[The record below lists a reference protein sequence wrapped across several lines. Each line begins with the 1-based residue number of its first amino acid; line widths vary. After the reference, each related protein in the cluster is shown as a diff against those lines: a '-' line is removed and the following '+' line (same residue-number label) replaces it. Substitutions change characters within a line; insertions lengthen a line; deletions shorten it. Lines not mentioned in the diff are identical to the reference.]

1 MIMVMFMESIYNFSL
16 ENLAKE
22 MVELGQKSFRATQI
36 YGWLY
41 QKRVKDIDSMSDVSL
56 SFRQV
61 LKDKYTMNLPT
72 IIRQQV
78 SYDGTVKLLLEFEDK
93 MSVETVLM
101 RYDYGNAVCVSSQ
114 VGCNMGCKFCASGL
128 IKKQRDLKASE
139 MVAQV
144 MKIQEYLD
152 EEGKGERVS
161 HVVIM
166 GSGEPFDNYDNVM
179 NFIKI
184 INEQKGLAI
193 GARHITVSTSGI
205 PDKIVRYSKEG
216 IQVNLAI
223 SLHASNNET
232 RNKIMPVNKAF
243 PLEVLFEAIREYEK
257 NSKRRVTIEYILLKG
272 LNDSLKNASEL
283 ATLLKGTFAY
293 VNLIPYNEV
302 NENEFRRSDKDSV
315 RAFFEELK
323 RIGVNVT
330 IRKEFGSDI
339 DAACGQLRAKKE
351 GVISE

>member
-1 MIMVMFMESIYNFSL
+1 MESIYNYSL
-16 ENLAKE
+16 ENLTKE

-41 QKRVKDIDSMSDVSL
+41 QKRVKDIDSMSDISL
-56 SFRQV
+56 SFREI
-61 LKDKYTMNLPT
+61 LKEKYNMNMPN

-78 SYDGTVKLLLEFEDK
+78 SYDGTVKLLLELEDK

-139 MVAQV
+139 MVLQV

-152 EEGKGERVS
+152 NEGKGERVS

-179 NFIKI
+179 EFIKI

-205 PDKIVRYSKEG
+205 PDKIVKYSKEG

-243 PLEVLFEAIREYEK
+243 PLEVLFEAIREYET

-302 NENEFRRSDKDSV
+302 SENEFRRSDKESV
-315 RAFFEELK
+315 RAFYEELK

>member
-1 MIMVMFMESIYNFSL
+1 MESIYGYTLESL
-16 ENLAKE
+16 ANE
-22 MVELGQKSFRATQI
+22 MVALGQKSFRATQL
-36 YGWLY
+36 YGWMY
-41 QKRVKDIDSMSDVSL
+41 QKRVKEFDLMSDISI
-56 SFRQV
+56 SFREV
-61 LKDKYTMNLPT
+61 LKEKYTMSMPT
-72 IIRQQV
+72 IIRKQV

-205 PDKIVRYSKEG
+205 PDKIIKYSKEG

-232 RNKIMPVNKAF
+232 RNKIMPINKAF
-243 PLEVLFEAIREYEK
+243 PLEVLFEAIREYET

-283 ATLLKGTFAY
+283 ASLLKGTFAY

-302 NENEFRRSDKDSV
+302 SENEFRRSDKDSV
-315 RAFFEELK
+315 RAFYEELK

-351 GVISE
+351 GIIGE

>member
-1 MIMVMFMESIYNFSL
+1 M
-16 ENLAKE
+16 ENLINE
-22 MVELGQKSFRATQI
+22 MVELGQKSFRATQL
-36 YGWLY
+36 YSWLY
-41 QKRVKDIDSMSDVSL
+41 QKRVKDIDSMSDISL
-56 SFRQV
+56 SFREI
-61 LKDKYTMNLPT
+61 LKEKYTMNMPT
-72 IIRQQV
+72 IIRKQV

-128 IKKQRDLKASE
+128 IKKQRDLEAAE
-139 MVAQV
+139 MVAQI

-166 GSGEPFDNYDNVM
+166 GSGEPFDNYDNVL

-205 PDKIVRYSKEG
+205 PDKIVKYSKEG

-243 PLEVLFEAIREYEK
+243 PLEVLFDAIKTYEN

-272 LNDSLKNASEL
+272 LNDSIKNAREL
-283 ATLLKGTFAY
+283 ASLLKGTFAY

-302 NENEFRRSDKDSV
+302 NENEFKRSDKDSV
-315 RAFFEELK
+315 RAFYEELK

-351 GVISE
+351 GIIIE

>member
-1 MIMVMFMESIYNFSL
+1 MESLYNYSL
-16 ENLAKE
+16 ENLSKE

-56 SFRQV
+56 AFREV
-61 LKDKYTMNLPT
+61 LKEKYTMNLPT
-72 IIRQQV
+72 IIRKQV

-139 MVAQV
+139 MVAQI

-184 INEQKGLAI
+184 INDQKGLAI

-205 PDKIVRYSKEG
+205 PDKIVKYSKEG

-232 RNKIMPVNKAF
+232 RNKIMPVNKAY
-243 PLEVLFEAIREYEK
+243 PLEKLFEAIKEYES
-257 NSKRRVTIEYILLKG
+257 NSNRRVTIEYILLKG

-283 ATLLKGTFAY
+283 ASLLKGTFAY

-302 NENEFRRSDKDSV
+302 SENEFKRSDKESV
-315 RAFFEELK
+315 RAFYEELK

-351 GVISE
+351 GIISE

>member
-1 MIMVMFMESIYNFSL
+1 MESLYNYSL
-16 ENLAKE
+16 ENLSKE

-56 SFRQV
+56 AFREV
-61 LKDKYTMNLPT
+61 LKEKYTMNLPT
-72 IIRQQV
+72 IIRKQV

-128 IKKQRDLKASE
+128 IKKQRDLKACE
-139 MVAQV
+139 MVAQI

-184 INEQKGLAI
+184 INDQKGLAI

-205 PDKIVRYSKEG
+205 PDKIVKYSKEG

-232 RNKIMPVNKAF
+232 RNKIMPVNKAY
-243 PLEVLFEAIREYEK
+243 PLEKLFEAIKEYES
-257 NSKRRVTIEYILLKG
+257 NSNRRVTIEYILLKG

-283 ATLLKGTFAY
+283 ASLLKGTFAY

-302 NENEFRRSDKDSV
+302 SENEFKRSDKESV
-315 RAFFEELK
+315 RAFYEELK

-351 GVISE
+351 GIISE

>member
-1 MIMVMFMESIYNFSL
+1 MESIYNYSL
-16 ENLAKE
+16 ENLSKE
-22 MVELGQKSFRATQI
+22 MVALGQKKFRATQL

-41 QKRVKDIDSMSDVSL
+41 QKRVKNFESMSDISI
-56 SFRQV
+56 SFREI
-61 LKDKYTMNLPT
+61 LKEKYNINLPS
-72 IIRQQV
+72 ILKKQV
-78 SYDGTVKLLLEFEDK
+78 SYDGTVKLLLELDDK

-139 MVAQV
+139 MVSQV

-152 EEGKGERVS
+152 DEGKGERVS

-179 NFIKI
+179 EFIKI

-205 PDKIVRYSKEG
+205 PDKIIKYSKEG

-243 PLEVLFEAIREYEK
+243 PLEKLFEAIKEYET

-283 ATLLKGTFAY
+283 ASLLKGTFAY

-302 NENEFRRSDKDSV
+302 SENEFRRSDKESV
-315 RAFFEELK
+315 RTFYEELK

-351 GVISE
+351 GIISE

>member
-1 MIMVMFMESIYNFSL
+1 MMESLFNYTL
-16 ENLAKE
+16 ENLATE
-22 MVELGQKSFRATQI
+22 MVALGQKSFRATQI
-36 YGWLY
+36 YNWLY
-41 QKRVKDIDSMSDVSL
+41 QKRVKNIDDMSDIAI
-56 SFRQV
+56 SFREI
-61 LKDKYTMNLPT
+61 LKSKYSLTMPNE
-72 IIRQQV
+72 IRKQV
-78 SYDGTVKLLLEFEDK
+78 SYDGTVKLLVELEDK

-128 IKKQRDLKASE
+128 IKKQRDLKAAE

-205 PDKIVRYSKEG
+205 PEKIIKYSKEG

-243 PLEVLFEAIREYEK
+243 PLEVLFDAIRQYEA

-302 NENEFRRSDKDSV
+302 SENEFRRSDKDSV
-315 RAFFEELK
+315 RAFYEELK

-351 GVISE
+351 GIIGE

>member
-1 MIMVMFMESIYNFSL
+1 MESIYGYTM
-16 ENLAKE
+16 ENLTKE

-36 YGWLY
+36 YSWLY
-41 QKRVKDIDSMSDVSL
+41 QKRAKDIDSMSDISL
-56 SFRQV
+56 SFRDI
-61 LKDKYTMNLPT
+61 LKEKYTMELPT
-72 IIRQQV
+72 IIRKQV
-78 SYDGTVKLLLEFEDK
+78 SYDGTVKLLLEFQDK

-128 IKKQRDLKASE
+128 VKKQRDLKPAE

-179 NFIKI
+179 SFIKI

-205 PDKIVRYSKEG
+205 PDKIIKYSKEG

-223 SLHASNNET
+223 SLHASNNEI
-232 RNKIMPVNKAF
+232 RNKIMPINKAY
-243 PLEVLFEAIREYEK
+243 PLEVLFDAIKTYET

-272 LNDSLKNASEL
+272 LNDSIKNASEL
-283 ATLLKGTFAY
+283 AALLKGTFAY

-302 NENEFRRSDKDSV
+302 NENEFRRSDKESV

-351 GVISE
+351 GIINE

>member
-1 MIMVMFMESIYNFSL
+1 MMESLFGYCL
-16 ENLAKE
+16 ENLENE
-22 MVELGQKSFRATQI
+22 MLELGQKKFRATQI

-41 QKRVKDIDSMSDVSL
+41 GKRVKEIDMMSDISV
-56 SFRQV
+56 SFRDV
-61 LKDKYTMNLPT
+61 LKEKYTLIMPS

-78 SYDGTVKLLLEFEDK
+78 SFDGTVKLLLEFDDK

-144 MKIQEYLD
+144 MMIQEYLD
-152 EEGKGERVS
+152 KEGKGERVS

-179 NFIKI
+179 EFIKI

-205 PDKIVRYSKEG
+205 PDKIIKYSKEG

-223 SLHASNNET
+223 SLHASNDET
-232 RNKIMPVNKAF
+232 RNKIMPVNKAY
-243 PLEVLFEAIREYEK
+243 PLDKLFSAIKEYES

-283 ATLLKGTFAY
+283 ASLLKGTFAY

-302 NENEFRRSDKDSV
+302 SENEFKRSDKDSV
-315 RAFFEELK
+315 RAFYEELK

-351 GVISE
+351 GIIGE

>member
-1 MIMVMFMESIYNFSL
+1 M

-22 MVELGQKSFRATQI
+22 MVELGQKSFRATQL

-41 QKRVKDIDSMSDVSL
+41 QKRVKNIDAMSDISL
-56 SFRQV
+56 SFREI
-61 LKDKYTMNLPT
+61 LKEKYTMNMPT

-128 IKKQRDLKASE
+128 IKKQRDLKAAE

-205 PDKIVRYSKEG
+205 PEKIIKYSKEG

-243 PLEVLFEAIREYEK
+243 PLEVLFDAIRQYEA
-257 NSKRRVTIEYILLKG
+257 NSKRRVTIEYIKG

-302 NENEFRRSDKDSV
+302 SENEFRRSDKDSV
-315 RAFFEELK
+315 RAFYEELK

-351 GVISE
+351 GIIGE

>member
-1 MIMVMFMESIYNFSL
+1 MESLYNYSL
-16 ENLAKE
+16 ENLSKE

-56 SFRQV
+56 AFREV
-61 LKDKYTMNLPT
+61 LKEKYTMNLPT
-72 IIRQQV
+72 IIRKQV

-139 MVAQV
+139 MVAQI

-184 INEQKGLAI
+184 INDQKGLAI

-205 PDKIVRYSKEG
+205 PDKIVKYSKEG

-232 RNKIMPVNKAF
+232 RNKIMPVNKAY
-243 PLEVLFEAIREYEK
+243 PLEKLFEAIKEYES
-257 NSKRRVTIEYILLKG
+257 NSGRRVTIEYILLKG

-283 ATLLKGTFAY
+283 ASLLKGTFAY

-302 NENEFRRSDKDSV
+302 SENEFKRSDKESV
-315 RAFFEELK
+315 RAFYEELK

-351 GVISE
+351 GIISE

>member
-1 MIMVMFMESIYNFSL
+1 M

-22 MVELGQKSFRATQI
+22 MVELGQKSFRATQL

-41 QKRVKDIDSMSDVSL
+41 QKRVKNIDAMSDISL
-56 SFRQV
+56 SFREI
-61 LKDKYTMNLPT
+61 LKEKYTMNMPT

-128 IKKQRDLKASE
+128 IKKQRDLKAAE

-205 PDKIVRYSKEG
+205 PEKIIKYSKEG

-243 PLEVLFEAIREYEK
+243 PLEVLFDAIRQYET

-302 NENEFRRSDKDSV
+302 SENEFRRSDKDSV
-315 RAFFEELK
+315 RAFYEELK

-351 GVISE
+351 GIIGE

>member
-1 MIMVMFMESIYNFSL
+1 MESLYDFSL
-16 ENLAKE
+16 DSLSEKME
-22 MVELGQKSFRATQI
+22 ILGQKKFRATQI

-41 QKRVKDIDSMSDVSL
+41 QKKVNDIDLMSDISI
-56 SFRQV
+56 SFRET
-61 LKDKYTMNLPT
+61 LKNKYYIGLPNV
-72 IIRQQV
+72 IKQQV
-78 SYDGTVKLLLEFEDK
+78 SYDGTVKLLVEFEDK

-152 EEGKGERVS
+152 NEGKGERVS

-205 PDKIVRYSKEG
+205 PDKIVKYSKEG

-232 RNKIMPVNKAF
+232 RNKIMPVNKAY
-243 PLEVLFEAIREYEK
+243 PLEKLFEAIREYET

-283 ATLLKGTFAY
+283 ASLLKGTFAY

-302 NENEFRRSDKDSV
+302 TENEFKRSEKESV
-315 RAFFEELK
+315 RAFYEELK

-351 GVISE
+351 GIISE

>member
-1 MIMVMFMESIYNFSL
+1 MESIYNFSL
-16 ENLAKE
+16 ENLVNE
-22 MVELGQKSFRATQI
+22 MVALGQKSFRATQI
-36 YGWLY
+36 YNWLY
-41 QKRVKDIDSMSDVSL
+41 LKRVKDIDSMSDISA
-56 SFRQV
+56 SFREI
-61 LKDKYTMNLPT
+61 LKQKYEMKLPS
-72 IIRQQV
+72 IIRKQV
-78 SYDGTVKLLLEFEDK
+78 SYDGTVKLLLELEDK

-139 MVAQV
+139 MVSQV

-205 PDKIVRYSKEG
+205 PDKIVKYSKEG

-232 RNKIMPVNKAF
+232 RNKIMPINKAF
-243 PLEVLFEAIREYEK
+243 PLEKLFEAIREYET

-283 ATLLKGTFAY
+283 ASLLKGTFAY

-302 NENEFRRSDKDSV
+302 SENEFKRSDKDSV
-315 RAFFEELK
+315 RAFYEELK

-351 GVISE
+351 GIINE

>member
-1 MIMVMFMESIYNFSL
+1 MDSLYNYTLQDLSDKMV
-16 ENLAKE
+16 A
-22 MVELGQKSFRATQI
+22 LGQKSFRATQI

-41 QKRVKDIDSMSDVSL
+41 QKRVQSIDLMSDISA
-56 SFRQV
+56 SFREV
-61 LKDKYTMNLPT
+61 LNKDYRITLPN
-72 IIRQQV
+72 IVRQQV
-78 SYDGTVKLLLEFEDK
+78 SYDGTVKLLLELEDG
-93 MSVETVLM
+93 MNVETVLM

-128 IKKQRDLKASE
+128 IKKQRDLKAYE
-139 MVAQV
+139 MVCQI

-152 EEGKGERVS
+152 NEGKGERVS

-166 GSGEPFDNYDNVM
+166 GSGEPFDNYSNVM

-205 PDKIVRYSKEG
+205 PDKIVEYSKEG

-232 RNKIMPVNKAF
+232 RNKIMPINKAF
-243 PLEVLFEAIREYEK
+243 PLEKLFEAIKIYET

-272 LNDSLKNASEL
+272 LNDSVQNASEL
-283 ATLLKGTFAY
+283 ASLLKGTFAY

-302 NENEFRRSDKDSV
+302 KENEFKRSDKERV
-315 RAFFEELK
+315 RAFYEELK

-351 GVISE
+351 GIISE

>member
-1 MIMVMFMESIYNFSL
+1 MESIYGYTM

-22 MVELGQKSFRATQI
+22 MVELGQKSFRATQL

-41 QKRVKDIDSMSDVSL
+41 QKRVKDIDAMSDISL
-56 SFRQV
+56 SFREV
-61 LKDKYTMNLPT
+61 LKEKYTMNMPT

-128 IKKQRDLKASE
+128 IKKQRDLKAAE

-205 PDKIVRYSKEG
+205 PEKIIKYSKEG

-243 PLEVLFEAIREYEK
+243 PLEVLFDAIRQYET

-302 NENEFRRSDKDSV
+302 SENEFRRSDKDSV
-315 RAFFEELK
+315 RAFYEELK

-351 GVISE
+351 GIISE

>member
-1 MIMVMFMESIYNFSL
+1 MESLYNYTL
-16 ENLAKE
+16 NDLANK

-41 QKRVKDIDSMSDVSL
+41 QKRVKDIDLMSDVSA
-56 SFRQV
+56 SFRET
-61 LKDKYTMNLPT
+61 LKKDYCINSLS
-72 IIRQQV
+72 IIKKQV
-78 SYDGTVKLLLEFEDK
+78 SYDGTVKLLLELEDK

-128 IKKQRDLKASE
+128 IKKQRDLKAYE
-139 MVAQV
+139 MVSQV

-205 PDKIVRYSKEG
+205 PDKIVKYSKEG

-243 PLEVLFEAIREYEK
+243 PLEKLFEAIREYET
-257 NSKRRVTIEYILLKG
+257 NSKRRVTIEYIMLKG

-283 ATLLKGTFAY
+283 ASLLKGTFAY

-302 NENEFRRSDKDSV
+302 SENEFKRSDKESV